1 MPPLIDK
8 WNGLRDE
15 DKNLFPLLEVS
26 SFLLILFCN
35 LKLIKFLKKCLSSV
49 ATALQTG
56 FMDYCEPVFQ
66 RCLSLVKQ
74 TIEHSEVI
82 ERKKFIR

>member
-26 SFLLILFCN
+26 SFFVILLCYLNFIKLF
-35 LKLIKFLKKCLSSV
+35 KSV
-49 ATALQTG
+49 YQVLQRLYNQDLWTIVSPY
-56 FMDYCEPVFQ
+56 FNVVF
-66 RCLSLVKQ
+66 
-74 TIEHSEVI
+74 H
-82 ERKKFIR
+82 